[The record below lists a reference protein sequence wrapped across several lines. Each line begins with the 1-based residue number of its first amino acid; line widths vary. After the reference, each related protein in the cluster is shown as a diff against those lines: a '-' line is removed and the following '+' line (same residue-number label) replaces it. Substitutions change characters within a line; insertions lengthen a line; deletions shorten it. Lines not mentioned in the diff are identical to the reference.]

1 MTRHLIKINKNKR
14 FKPSRHETYR
24 DMLFN
29 AEIRAEESEDVT
41 PTTTTETAP
50 TYCND
55 ETEEKD

>member
-1 MTRHLIKINKNKR
+1 MK
-14 FKPSRHETYR
+14 SYR

-41 PTTTTETAP
+41 PTTITETAP

-55 ETEEKD
+55 EIEKKG